1 MRDLESEYAPRNSVS
16 LYENARLLYP
26 DVKQEHVQL
35 TDSATV
41 VFTDFHKVTPVTA
54 SPETSVDAVLDKMK
68 QNGVRLLLV
77 VSVEE
82 QVMGIVTT
90 TDVLGDKPIR
100 VAKETGVEHTKI
112 LVSDVMTPHRS
123 ITALEMDYLRDACV
137 GHIVATF
144 HQLERRHLLVVDTN
158 ERGQHDVRGL
168 FSATQISK
176 QLGYDIVDQVVP
188 AHSLAEMVQRIG
200 K

>member
-1 MRDLESEYAPRNSVS
+1 MRSGDAPRISVP

-26 DVKQEHVQL
+26 EVKQDRIQL
-35 TDSATV
+35 NDSAMD
-41 VFTDFHKVTPVTA
+41 VFTDFHQVMPVIT
-54 SPETSVDAVLDKMK
+54 SPETSIDAALDKMK
-68 QNGVRLLLV
+68 DHGVRLLLV
-77 VSVEE
+77 VSKEGDVI
-82 QVMGIVTT
+82 GIVTT

-100 VAKETGVEHTKI
+100 VTEETGVEHANI

-123 ITALEMDYLRDACV
+123 ITALEMDHLRDACV

-168 FSATQISK
+168 FSATQIGK
-176 QLGYDIVDQVVP
+176 QLGYDIVEQVVP

-200 K
+200 